1 MHLCLSAEN
10 KMTKFI
16 KTSKTRIFSA
26 FPIFL
31 IGFFVSAQSVRLQSQ
46 SRVKDDFFEKSQ
58 SILPIYKYQS
68 LSIEPYAKFGLEEDI
83 IKSWYT
89 IRELPDMS
97 RCRDTGYTYIY
108 FAGADNAESQ
118 GYLLAMV
125 GNYARSRRT
134 VYFFIDRNND
144 FDFTN
149 DGAPDSIT
157 SAQNDFEID
166 LENSS
171 VPGAKYAIKLTRFKY
186 GENVRY
192 KNLLTQHYKAHSG
205 KKLFT
210 DINYCYREQRYN
222 CIIAHY
228 NVGNDSFSI
237 GVRDQNVNGVYNESC
252 TDVLWVGQYKHII
265 NSDDVFN
272 MVPAMNK
279 NAFEWNGKKYKINSI
294 ETTGAYIEI
303 EEDKGAKLSN
313 KLTLGKKAPNF
324 SYVNVLNKKHQL
336 KDNKKKQIFIFFWD
350 LETISNEDTMYLNKL
365 NNEYHK
371 KLKIITLNHGD
382 APKQV
387 KITFYYDKIQWPMG
401 YSNANI
407 ARKYYV
413 EGVTRGYY
421 LDKRCVLRDDQIS
434 PKEMYE
440 RLASEQK

>member
-1 MHLCLSAEN
+1 MCTLTTTS
-10 KMTKFI
+10 TK
-16 KTSKTRIFSA
+16 RIVSVL
-26 FPIFL
+26 PIL
-31 IGFFVSAQSVRLQSQ
+31 VIGIFVSAQSVRLKSQ
-46 SRVKDDFFEKSQ
+46 RRVKDDFFEKSQ
-58 SILPIYKYQS
+58 SILPVYKYQS
-68 LSIEPYAKFGLEEDI
+68 LSIEPYSKFGLEKDT

-89 IRELPDMS
+89 IRELPDM
-97 RCRDTGYTYIY
+97 RKCRDTGYTYIY

-166 LENSS
+166 LENSA

-192 KNLLTQHYKAHSG
+192 KNLLTQHYKARSG

-210 DINYCYREQRYN
+210 NINYCYREQRYN
-222 CIIAHY
+222 SIIAHY
-228 NVGNDSFSI
+228 NMGNDSFSI
-237 GVRDQNVNGVYNESC
+237 GVKDQNVNGIYNESC
-252 TDVLWVGQYKHII
+252 TDKLWVGQYKHII

-272 MVPAMNK
+272 MVPTMNK

-303 EEDKGAKLSN
+303 EEDKGAKLSY
-313 KLTLGKKAPNF
+313 KLTIGKKAPNF
-324 SYVNVLNKKHQL
+324 SYINVLNKKHEL
-336 KDNKKKQIFIFFWD
+336 KDNKKKQVFLFFWD
-350 LETISNEDTMYLNKL
+350 RETISIEDTMYLNKL
-365 NNEYHK
+365 NNEYHE

-401 YSNANI
+401 YSNTDI
-407 ARKYYV
+407 ARKYYLQD
-413 EGVTRGYY
+413 VTRGYY
-421 LDKRCVLRDDQIS
+421 LGKRCVLKDDRIS

-440 RLASEQK
+440 LLTSE